1 MSAARVTFR
10 TSPATSKHEPE
21 EITGTAAA
29 HLGVPVVVH
38 SHPWPNGR
46 GKSWCVSEPVT
57 GRSISTGSDSPRAA
71 LALAAERVA
80 LVGGLCALLHN
91 MAHAGALDGVS
102 ASTTGGARPSGAR
115 LHSAEL
121 AYLAG
126 GPLDAPDRLP
136 AGAHAC
142 RYYGTR
148 EAVTVPR
155 PGWLR

>member
-1 MSAARVTFR
+1 MTFR
-10 TSPATSKHEPE
+10 TSPATPKSESE
-21 EITGTAAA
+21 EITGTAAVL
-29 HLGVPVVVH
+29 LGVPVVVH
-38 SHPWPNGR
+38 SQPWTNGR
-46 GKSWCVSEPVT
+46 GKTWRVSEPVT
-57 GRSISTGSDSPRAA
+57 GRYVSTGGDTPREA
-71 LALAAERVA
+71 LAIAAERVA
-80 LVGGLCALLHN
+80 LVGGLGALLHN

-102 ASTTGGARPSGAR
+102 ACTTGGARPSGSR

>member
-10 TSPATSKHEPE
+10 TCPSWHGGEPA
-21 EITGTAAA
+21 EITGTAA
-29 HLGVPVVVH
+29 HIGGVPVVVH
-38 SHPWPNGR
+38 RSPARAWQ
-46 GKSWCVSEPVT
+46 VSEPTT
-57 GRSISTGSDSPRAA
+57 GRAVSVGGDTAA
-71 LALAAERVA
+71 EALQTARERVA
-80 LVGGLCALLHN
+80 LHGGIGSLLHN